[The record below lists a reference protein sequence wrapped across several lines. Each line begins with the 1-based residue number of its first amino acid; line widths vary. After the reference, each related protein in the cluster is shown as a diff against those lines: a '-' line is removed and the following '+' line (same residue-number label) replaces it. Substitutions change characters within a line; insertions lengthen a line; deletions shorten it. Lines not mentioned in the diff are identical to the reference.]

1 MPHGNWLAFT
11 RALRL
16 ARVELARVTQKMAVG
31 QIAAAIAH
39 EIRQPLTAIVTNG
52 NAGLRRLGHTLPNLD
67 EARAALERMVNAGQ
81 RAGEVIASIWLMFQ
95 KDNQASAPEDI
106 NAIIREVL
114 TLVRAELASVGVSV
128 RTELFDQLP
137 PGLVNRVQL
146 QQVIMNLIR
155 NATDAMTRVVD
166 RERSLRIR
174 TEMDQF
180 NNLLI
185 TVEDSGIGIDPKNI
199 HRIYDAFFTTKP
211 NGMGMGLAIC
221 RSIIESHGG
230 RMAVSLGNP
239 HGSIFKMLLPA
250 ASLRNKELTHEM
262 PNKLV
267 SA

>member
-1 MPHGNWLAFT
+1 
-11 RALRL
+11 
-16 ARVELARVTQKMAVG
+16 MAVG

-39 EIRQPLTAIVTNG
+39 EIRQPLTAIVTDG
-52 NAGLRRLGHTLPNLD
+52 NAGLRWLGHAIPNLD

-81 RAGEVIASIWLMFQ
+81 RAGEAIASIWLMFQ
-95 KDNQASAPEDI
+95 KDNHASAPEDI

-155 NATDAMTRVVD
+155 NATDAMTGVVD

-174 TEMDQF
+174 TEMDEF

-199 HRIYDAFFTTKP
+199 DRIFDAFFTTKP
-211 NGMGMGLAIC
+211 NGVGMGLAIC

-239 HGSIFKMLLPA
+239 HGSIFKMLLPTG
-250 ASLRNKELTHEM
+250 SLRNKEATQEM
-262 PNKLV
+262 PKLV